1 MPADVVQSAKATARG
16 KWNETTA
23 SKVFDNAEEIFLE
36 SLPGPRHVEDND
48 LVHGPRIDKI
58 ERVAVIGAEQLSSE
72 QYAVVKRK
80 NCNHALSEH
89 GSPLRRK
96 FLSTAALVPF
106 AGTFLQSCG
115 NSIMRSKYKFAIAT
129 YSYWHFREP
138 KVTVQEVIDH
148 AANLGAHGVDVLH
161 VQMDNETPEYLKS
174 LRQRAENNGVE
185 LICLSI
191 HQDFVDPDK
200 AVRDQ
205 NIEHTLRCID
215 IAHELGISYIRLNS
229 GRWNTIKSF
238 DELMAN
244 RGIEPILP
252 GFTEDD
258 GFNWCIESIT
268 ECLPAAEKAGVVLA
282 LENHWGLTRTP
293 EGLLRIVNAIGSPW
307 LGVLMDTGNFL
318 EDPYDK
324 LEQIAAQA
332 VFVQA
337 KTYYGGGE
345 WYTLDLDYPRI
356 AKILKKA
363 NYQGYISLEFEGK
376 EDANTGVPK
385 SLELLRQAFS

>member
-1 MPADVVQSAKATARG
+1 MD
-16 KWNETTA
+16 
-23 SKVFDNAEEIFLE
+23 
-36 SLPGPRHVEDND
+36 
-48 LVHGPRIDKI
+48 
-58 ERVAVIGAEQLSSE
+58 
-72 QYAVVKRK
+72 
-80 NCNHALSEH
+80 
-89 GSPLRRK
+89 RRK

-174 LRQRAENNGVE
+174 LRERAENNGVE

-244 RGIEPILP
+244 RGVEPILP

-324 LEQIAAQA
+324 LSQIAAHA

-356 AKILKKA
+356 ANILKKA

>member
-1 MPADVVQSAKATARG
+1 
-16 KWNETTA
+16 
-23 SKVFDNAEEIFLE
+23 
-36 SLPGPRHVEDND
+36 
-48 LVHGPRIDKI
+48 
-58 ERVAVIGAEQLSSE
+58 
-72 QYAVVKRK
+72 
-80 NCNHALSEH
+80 
-89 GSPLRRK
+89 
-96 FLSTAALVPF
+96 
-106 AGTFLQSCG
+106 
-115 NSIMRSKYKFAIAT
+115 MRSKYKFAIAT

-161 VQMDNETPEYLKS
+161 VQMDNETPGYLKS

-215 IAHELGISYIRLNS
+215 IAHKLGISYIRLNS

-252 GFTEDD
+252 GFTEVD

-293 EGLLRIVNAIGSPW
+293 EGLLRIVNAISSPW

>member
-1 MPADVVQSAKATARG
+1 
-16 KWNETTA
+16 
-23 SKVFDNAEEIFLE
+23 
-36 SLPGPRHVEDND
+36 
-48 LVHGPRIDKI
+48 
-58 ERVAVIGAEQLSSE
+58 
-72 QYAVVKRK
+72 
-80 NCNHALSEH
+80 
-89 GSPLRRK
+89 
-96 FLSTAALVPF
+96 
-106 AGTFLQSCG
+106 
-115 NSIMRSKYKFAIAT
+115 MRSKYKFAIAT

-191 HQDFVDPDK
+191 HQDFVDPDE
-200 AVRDQ
+200 AVRDR

-215 IAHELGISYIRLNS
+215 IAYELGISYIRLNS

-238 DELMAN
+238 DELMAK
-244 RGIEPILP
+244 RGIEPVLP

-258 GFNWCIESIT
+258 GFNWCIDSIM
-268 ECLPAAEKAGVVLA
+268 ECLPAAEKASVVLA

-293 EGLLRIVNAIGSPW
+293 EGLLRIVNAIDSPW

-356 AKILKKA
+356 AQILKKA